1 MLKPILQK
9 PNPPTT
15 PTKANP
21 STTPTAEYVIGLLLS
36 LSYQLPEAHQSIL
49 NGQWQPETFT
59 GGTISGQTLG
69 IIGFGEV
76 GSQVAN
82 VAQAFGMKVLVY
94 SPSLSDE
101 EAKILG
107 DRAVNLDSLLTQ
119 SDYITLHLPLT
130 PERVNFINA
139 EAFAKMKNTARLIN
153 CTDKKLVDEAALIA
167 ALETGEIAGAALD
180 VYDTESLRNSP
191 LRNLGNKVILTP
203 QIANHVQQFVN
214 IGKLFQDVLELG
226 KKTLDAG
233 RQTVESFLQEIE
245 STLNPP
251 QYAQAFSP
259 NLRHR
264 FASTTRSRSADAESP
279 KAKIRVVKLVDF
291 GNQESPLALINDVEL
306 EADEKRDIL
315 LQIYPTGESTY
326 LPPDLQLIV
335 LDDSGEI
342 FLEAKSRTADNW
354 IQLEFR
360 GEAGET
366 FTVKTVLGDDS
377 FTEDYVI

>member
-1 MLKPILQK
+1 M
-9 PNPPTT
+9 
-15 PTKANP
+15 
-21 STTPTAEYVIGLLLS
+21 
-36 LSYQLPEAHQSIL
+36 
-49 NGQWQPETFT
+49 WQMWHKHLDME
-59 GGTISGQTLG
+59 
-69 IIGFGEV
+69 
-76 GSQVAN
+76 
-82 VAQAFGMKVLVY
+82 VLVY
-94 SPSLSDE
+94 SPDE
-101 EAKILG
+101 EEQILG
-107 DRAVNLDSLLTQ
+107 DRAVSLDSLLTQ

-153 CTDKKLVDEAALIA
+153 CTDKKLVDEAALID
-167 ALETGEIAGAALD
+167 ALETGKIAGAALD

-191 LRNLGNKVILTP
+191 RLRNLGNKVILTP

-214 IGKLFQDVLELG
+214 INKLFQDVLEFG

-245 STLNPP
+245 STLNSP

-259 NLRHR
+259 NLRYR
-264 FASTTRSRSADAESP
+264 FASTTRGRGADAESP
-279 KAKIRVVKLVDF
+279 KAKIRVVKLVELGD
-291 GNQESPLALINDVEL
+291 QEAPLALINDIEL

-335 LDDSGEI
+335 LDHSGEV

-354 IQLEFR
+354 IQLNFQ
-360 GEAGET
+360 GEPGET
-366 FTVKTVLGDDS
+366 FTVKTVLGDDC
-377 FTEDYVI
+377 FTEDYVIYRD